1 MRTKHSKILESVLK
15 NAQEDVGRFGGHTL
29 SVDHLFLGILKENK
43 GHAVTILRKL
53 LSEEEI
59 QYARL
64 KIEQILGQKPVLLGG
79 TPAMEKRL
87 QDVSMLRIENTLR
100 NMYVEMLDANQNT
113 IHTGHFLMVILKD
126 TRHVTTQ
133 VLNQFY
139 GITYEKVKSM
149 MALLPQDEDSYSHED
164 EQADSAE
171 DFENN
176 SDYNED
182 HEDADYGA
190 SGSSRTD
197 TATRRDRPATMLDKF
212 GVDLTQSAIDGKLDP
227 VIGRAQEIE
236 RLIQILGRRKKNN
249 PILIGEAGVG
259 KSAIVEGLA
268 LRIAGREV
276 PYALLSKRIYTLDV
290 ASLVAGTKY
299 RGQFEERMKA
309 LLKELS
315 GRDDVIL
322 FIDEIHT
329 IVGAGSTQGTL
340 DTANILKPA
349 LARGELQCIG
359 ATTLN
364 EYRES
369 IESDGA
375 LERRFQKILVEP
387 TSKEDTLAIL
397 RNIKG
402 YYENFH
408 YVNYTDE
415 ALAACVE
422 LTDRYITDRFFPDKA
437 IDVMDEAG
445 AKARIFEIKIPD
457 ALLDLEKQLEKI
469 QSDKKVAVTDQNFEL
484 AAQLRNQEVETKQR
498 VTEAREAWE
507 TERGVSK
514 ITVDREQIEAIVAS
528 MTGVPVEKISLNEKA
543 RLKGMSEYLSGVVIG
558 QQAAVDKITKAIH
571 RSRAGLKDPKRPIG
585 TFMFVGP
592 TGVGKTHL
600 AKELAK
606 FMFDR
611 DDALIRVDMSEYS
624 EKYNVSRLIGSP
636 PGYVGYG
643 EGGQLTEQVRRHP
656 YSVILFDEIEKAHPD
671 VFNIMLQIFDDG
683 HLTDGQGRKV
693 DFRNTIII
701 MTSNVGS
708 RTVSEHSTALGFNT
722 NARQDSEQTRV
733 DDLYRK
739 SLSKLFAPEFINR
752 IDDIV
757 IFNTLTDADIRQ
769 IVELEF
775 SYFAQRAKALG
786 YKVTMTPT
794 AKDFLAKAGYE
805 PKYGVRSLRRAL
817 LEHVEEPFAELIV
830 AGDAPES
837 SITVALN
844 KAKNGLELKGKA
856 PRVSRKVTETK
867 KD

>member
-1 MRTKHSKILESVLK
+1 MRTKHSKILEEVLRV
-15 NAQEDVGRFGGHTL
+15 AQQDIGRLGGGHTL
-29 SVDHLFLGILKENK
+29 SVDHLFLAILKENK
-43 GHAVTILRKL
+43 GHAVTILRKM

-59 QYARL
+59 EYARL
-64 KIEQILGQKPVLLGG
+64 KIEQLLGQKPVLLGG
-79 TPAMEKRL
+79 NPAMEKRL
-87 QDVSMLRIENTLR
+87 YDVSMLRIENTLR
-100 NMYVEMLDANQNT
+100 NMYVEMLDAGQNT
-113 IHTGHFLMVILKD
+113 INTGHFLLTLLKD
-126 TRHVTTQ
+126 GRHVTSQ
-133 VLNQFY
+133 VLSQFY
-139 GITYEKVKSM
+139 GITYDKVKPLL
-149 MALLPQDEDSYSHED
+149 ALLPQDEDKTLPGQED
-164 EQADSAE
+164 EADSM
-171 DFENN
+171 EN
-176 SDYNED
+176 
-182 HEDADYGA
+182 YGE
-190 SGSSRTD
+190 SGDEGDEESFGSLPVSARQGQSSS
-197 TATRRDRPATMLDKF
+197 PSVLDKF
-212 GVDLTQSAIDGKLDP
+212 GTDLTRSASEGKLDP
-227 VIGRAQEIE
+227 VIGRQAEIS
-236 RLIQILGRRKKNN
+236 RLIQVLGRRKKNN

-268 LRIAGREV
+268 LRIAKRDV
-276 PYALLSKRIYTLDV
+276 PYALLNKRIFTLDV

-315 GRDDVIL
+315 GRDDIIL

-329 IVGAGSTQGTL
+329 IVGAGSTQGSL

-349 LARGELQCIG
+349 LARGDLQCIG
-359 ATTLN
+359 ATTLD
-364 EYRES
+364 EYRQS

-375 LERRFQKILVEP
+375 LERRFQKIIVEP
-387 TSKEDTLAIL
+387 TTPEDTLAIL
-397 RNIKG
+397 RNIKT
-402 YYENFH
+402 YYEDYHF
-408 YVNYTDE
+408 VTYTDSAIE
-415 ALAACVE
+415 ACVE
-422 LTDRYITDRFFPDKA
+422 LTDRYVTDRFFPDKA
-437 IDVMDEAG
+437 IDVLDEAG
-445 AKARIFEIKIPD
+445 AKAHIFDVQMPEHLIT
-457 ALLDLEKQLEKI
+457 LEKNLE
-469 QSDKKVAVTDQNFEL
+469 QVQVDKKTAVDRQDFEQ
-484 AAQLRNQEVETKQR
+484 AATLRNREIELKQTIESVRREWEEEAGTSR
-498 VTEAREAWE
+498 VA
-507 TERGVSK
+507 
-514 ITVDREQIEAIVAS
+514 IDRPQIEAIVAS

-543 RLKGMSEYLSGVVIG
+543 RLTGMSAYLSGNVIG

-693 DFRNTIII
+693 DFRNTILI

-708 RTVSEHSTALGFNT
+708 RAVSENSSAMGFNT
-722 NARQDSEQTRV
+722 VTKTANEQVRA
-733 DDLYRK
+733 DDIYRK

-757 IFNTLTDADIRQ
+757 VFNTLDGEDIRR
-769 IVELEF
+769 IVDLEF
-775 SYFAQRAKALG
+775 SHFAGRAKALG
-786 YKVTMTPT
+786 YKVSLTAG

-805 PKYGVRSLRRAL
+805 PKYGVRSLRRAM
-817 LEHVEEPFAELIV
+817 LEHIEEPFAELIV
-830 AGDAPES
+830 GG
-837 SITVALN
+837 TVAPGDRITAGVN
-844 KAKNGLELKGKA
+844 KAKDGLELTAKA
-856 PRVSRKVTETK
+856 SKPEIAKRKEQ
-867 KD
+867 

>member
-1 MRTKHSKILESVLK
+1 MRTKHSKILEEVLRT
-15 NAQEDVGRFGGHTL
+15 AQKDVGRRGEGHTL
-29 SVDHLFLGILKENK
+29 SVDHLFLAILKENK
-43 GHAVTILRKL
+43 GHAITILNQL

-64 KIEQILGQKPVLLGG
+64 KIEQILGQKPVLTGG
-79 TPAMEKRL
+79 NPATEKRL
-87 QDVSMLRIENTLR
+87 YDVSMLRIENTLR
-100 NMYVEMLDANQNT
+100 NMYMEMLEAGQNT
-113 IHTGHFLMVILKD
+113 IHTGHFLLTVLKD
-126 TRHVTTQ
+126 ARHVTSQ
-133 VLNQFY
+133 VLSQFY
-139 GITYEKVKSM
+139 GITYEKMKPLLVG
-149 MALLPQDEDSYSHED
+149 LPQDEDNSSDFPDTRDD
-164 EQADSAE
+164 ETEAPE
-171 DFENN
+171 NYGDFGDDNDEGE
-176 SDYNED
+176 SFGTPD
-182 HEDADYGA
+182 G
-190 SGSSRTD
+190 
-197 TATRRDRPATMLDKF
+197 TAARQGKTQSPSVLDKF
-212 GVDLTQSAIDGKLDP
+212 GSDLTKSAVAGKLDP
-227 VIGRAQEIE
+227 VIGRENEIN
-236 RLIQILGRRKKNN
+236 RLIQVLGRRKKNN

-268 LRIAGREV
+268 LRIAKRDV
-276 PYALLSKRIYTLDV
+276 PYALLNKRLYTLDV

-315 GRDDVIL
+315 GRDDVIV

-329 IVGAGSTQGTL
+329 IVGAGSTQGSL

-397 RNIKG
+397 RNIKS
-402 YYENFH
+402 YYENYH
-408 YVNYTDE
+408 MVNYTDE
-415 ALAACVE
+415 ALQACVE
-422 LTDRYITDRFFPDKA
+422 LTDRYVTDRFFPDKA
-437 IDVMDEAG
+437 IDVLDEAG
-445 AKARIFEIKIPD
+445 SKAHIFDAEIPEH
-457 ALLDLEKQLEKI
+457 LVMLEKNLE
-469 QSDKKVAVTDQNFEL
+469 QARAGKKEAIERQDYEQAAV
-484 AAQLRNQEVETKQR
+484 LRNREIELKKTIDSVRREWEEEAGLSR
-498 VTEAREAWE
+498 V
-507 TERGVSK
+507 
-514 ITVDREQIEAIVAS
+514 TVDRPQIEAIVAA
-528 MTGVPVEKISLNEKA
+528 MTGIPTEKISLDEKA
-543 RLKGMSEYLSGVVIG
+543 RLKGMAEYLDDHVIG
-558 QQAAVDKITKAIH
+558 QQAAVEKITKAIH
-571 RSRAGLKDPKRPIG
+571 RSRAGLKDPRRPIG

-600 AKELAK
+600 AKELAG

-656 YSVILFDEIEKAHPD
+656 YSVVLFDEIEKAHPD

-693 DFRNTIII
+693 DFRNTILI

-708 RTVSEHSTALGFNT
+708 RAVSENSNALGFNT
-722 NARQDSEQTRV
+722 VTKSENEQVRA

-739 SLSKLFAPEFINR
+739 ALSKMFAPEFINR

-757 IFNTLTDADIRQ
+757 VFNTLTDADIRR
-769 IVELEF
+769 IVDLEF
-775 SYFAQRAKALG
+775 APFAERTRALG
-786 YKVTMTPT
+786 YRVTLTAG
-794 AKDFLAKAGYE
+794 AKDFLARAGYE
-805 PKYGVRSLRRAL
+805 PRYGVRSLRRAL
-817 LEHVEEPFAELIV
+817 LEHIEEPFAELIV
-830 AGDAPES
+830 GGEAAPGS
-837 SITVALN
+837 RITVRVN
-844 KAKNGLELKGKA
+844 KAKDGLVLPPKSSSSTPVAE
-856 PRVSRKVTETK
+856 RKN
-867 KD
+867 

>member
-1 MRTKHSKILESVLK
+1 MRTKHSKILEEVLRT
-15 NAQEDVGRFGGHTL
+15 AQQDIGRSGNGHTL
-29 SVDHLFLGILKENK
+29 SVDHLFLAILKENR
-43 GHAVTILRKL
+43 GHAVTILRQL
-53 LSEEEI
+53 LSKEELE
-59 QYARL
+59 YARL
-64 KIEQILGQKPVLLGG
+64 KIEELLGQKPVLLGG
-79 TPAMEKRL
+79 NPTMEKRL
-87 QDVSMLRIENTLR
+87 YDVSMLRIENTLR
-100 NMYVEMLDANQNT
+100 NMYMEMLDAGQNT
-113 IHTGHFLMVILKD
+113 IHTGHFLLTILKD
-126 TRHVTTQ
+126 ARHVATQ

-139 GITYEKVKSM
+139 GITYEKVKP
-149 MALLPQDEDSYSHED
+149 LLNQLSQDEDNGDYPDLRGD
-164 EQADSAE
+164 EAE
-171 DFENN
+171 DAENYG
-176 SDYNED
+176 DYNDDSDESD
-182 HEDADYGA
+182 FSA
-190 SGSSRTD
+190 SSGTV
-197 TATRRDRPATMLDKF
+197 TRQVQSPSPSILEKF
-212 GVDLTQSAIDGKLDP
+212 GVDLTKSAQEGKLDP
-227 VIGRAQEIE
+227 VIGREAEIS
-236 RLIQILGRRKKNN
+236 RLIQVLGRRKKNN
-249 PILIGEAGVG
+249 PVLIGEAGVG

-268 LRIAGREV
+268 LRIARREV
-276 PYALLSKRIYTLDV
+276 PYVLLNKRIYTLDV

-315 GRDDVIL
+315 SHDDIIL

-329 IVGAGSTQGTL
+329 IVGAGSTQGSL

-402 YYENFH
+402 YYEDFH
-408 YVNYTDE
+408 VVTYTDE
-415 ALAACVE
+415 ALQACVE
-422 LTDRYITDRFFPDKA
+422 LTDRYVTDRFFPDKA
-437 IDVMDEAG
+437 IDVLDEAG
-445 AKARIFEIKIPD
+445 AKAHIFDIDIPEH
-457 ALLDLEKQLEKI
+457 LIRLENDLEQVRA
-469 QSDKKVAVTDQNFEL
+469 DKKTSVDRQDYEQ
-484 AAQLRNQEVETKQR
+484 AAMLRNQEIELKKTVESARQEWEQQVGTNR
-498 VTEAREAWE
+498 VVVGLAQ
-507 TERGVSK
+507 V
-514 ITVDREQIEAIVAS
+514 EAIVSS
-528 MTGVPVEKISLNEKA
+528 MTGVPAEKISLNEKA
-543 RLKGMSEYLSGVVIG
+543 RLKGMSEHLGAVVIG
-558 QQAAVDKITKAIH
+558 QQAAVEKITKAIH

-611 DDALIRVDMSEYS
+611 DDALIRVDMSEYA

-656 YSVILFDEIEKAHPD
+656 YSVVLFDEIEKAHPD

-683 HLTDGQGRKV
+683 QLTDGQGRKV

-708 RTVSEHSTALGFNT
+708 RTVSENAVAMGFNT
-722 NARQDSEQTRV
+722 VTKTETEQVRA
-733 DDLYRK
+733 DDIYRK
-739 SLSKLFAPEFINR
+739 SLSRMFAPEFINR

-757 IFNTLTDADIRQ
+757 VFNTLSGADIRL
-769 IVELEF
+769 IVDLEF
-775 SYFAQRAKALG
+775 SHFAGRAKSLG
-786 YKVTMTPT
+786 YKVTMSPG

-817 LEHVEEPFAELIV
+817 LEFVEEPFAELIV
-830 AGDAPES
+830 GGEAQAGDR
-837 SITVALN
+837 ITVGLN
-844 KAKNGLELKGKA
+844 KTKDRLLLE
-856 PRVSRKVTETK
+856 RKTVTK
-867 KD
+867 KATEKKKE